1 MRLSFSPDEEN
12 GLSKYLSDVAA
23 TVCCACSGPV
33 AWQWSLYIS
42 ASTEPVSLGVPYR
55 PLYTPAPPPPA
66 VTPMTGSEV
75 GGSLNRLGGA
85 PDPPGEGEERQGGL
99 AAWGVQVG
107 CVNSLGVAE

>member
-1 MRLSFSPDEEN
+1 MMGCSACPPAESWRCVYIGFHRERGPPD
-12 GLSKYLSDVAA
+12 
-23 TVCCACSGPV
+23 
-33 AWQWSLYIS
+33 
-42 ASTEPVSLGVPYR
+42 EPVSLRVPYR

-107 CVNSLGVAE
+107 CVSSLCVAE

>member
-1 MRLSFSPDEEN
+1 
-12 GLSKYLSDVAA
+12 
-23 TVCCACSGPV
+23 
-33 AWQWSLYIS
+33 
-42 ASTEPVSLGVPYR
+42 
-55 PLYTPAPPPPA
+55 
-66 VTPMTGSEV
+66 MTGSEV